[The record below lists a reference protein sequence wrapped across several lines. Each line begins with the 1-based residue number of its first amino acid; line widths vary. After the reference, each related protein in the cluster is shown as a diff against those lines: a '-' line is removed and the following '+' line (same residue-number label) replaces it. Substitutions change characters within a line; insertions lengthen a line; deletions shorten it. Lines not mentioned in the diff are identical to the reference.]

1 MINVIKSWK
10 HKALQRL
17 YQKGDTR
24 GLQEKD
30 NGRIKLWLRVLDNA
44 MTIKPFIHF
53 QRLNFHTLKSDKC
66 HLYAINVRASWHITF
81 ELFDGDA
88 SILNP
93 EDYH

>member
-30 NGRIKLWLRVLDNA
+30 NRRIKLRLRVLDNA
-44 MTIKPFIHF
+44 MTINPFSHF
-53 QRLNFHTLKSDKC
+53 QGLNFHTLKGDKC